1 GDRPPTIHHTPP
13 KATTKQGHKTD
24 HGRLQELPNNSART
38 GNRHPTNRIIHPR
51 PNARPRTKSQHRNS
65 PPRYP
70 PEVPPNTMDT
80 KKASKVATAPQY
92 PHTGRTA
99 ETGRSHRDTKS
110 RGSNHS
116 NDRQPTR
123 QAMAQRA
130 LGQVLG
136 EGETGKANPNMAATS
151 QRNGG
156 LAPQRPPPP
165 STIDHHT
172 AANTCHW
179 TKWLPRK
186 TEGSRHLPRV
196 RVQASQAKH
205 QTHPLILP
213 SQYPRESTY
222 AACGGDQ

>member
-1 GDRPPTIHHTPP
+1 MDGTHPQNQGQRPSRTDSTHKNSGLNLGPLLRTHKAPVHRGNTPDHMLWSGGMGNRGQGDRPPTIHHTPP

-130 LGQVLG
+130 LGQ
-136 EGETGKANPNMAATS
+136 
-151 QRNGG
+151 
-156 LAPQRPPPP
+156 
-165 STIDHHT
+165 
-172 AANTCHW
+172 
-179 TKWLPRK
+179 
-186 TEGSRHLPRV
+186 
-196 RVQASQAKH
+196 
-205 QTHPLILP
+205 
-213 SQYPRESTY
+213 
-222 AACGGDQ
+222 

>member
-1 GDRPPTIHHTPP
+1 MM
-13 KATTKQGHKTD
+13 
-24 HGRLQELPNNSART
+24 T
-38 GNRHPTNRIIHPR
+38 G
-51 PNARPRTKSQHRNS
+51 
-65 PPRYP
+65 
-70 PEVPPNTMDT
+70 
-80 KKASKVATAPQY
+80 
-92 PHTGRTA
+92 
-99 ETGRSHRDTKS
+99 
-110 RGSNHS
+110 
-116 NDRQPTR
+116 
-123 QAMAQRA
+123 
-130 LGQVLG
+130 
-136 EGETGKANPNMAATS
+136 PNMAATS

-179 TKWLPRK
+179 TKRLPRK

-222 AACGGDQ
+222 RSEERRVGKEGRERGS